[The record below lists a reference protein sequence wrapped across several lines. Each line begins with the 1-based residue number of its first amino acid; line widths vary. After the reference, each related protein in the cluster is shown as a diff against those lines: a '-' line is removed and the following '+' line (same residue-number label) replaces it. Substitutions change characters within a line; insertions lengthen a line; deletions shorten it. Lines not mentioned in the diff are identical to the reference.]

1 VPFTHDTTDAL
12 LSAVDLVNTAVPP
25 ETLRTVAELDA
36 FLARHEYTGSRRH
49 NQAELAEVRAL
60 RPTLRE
66 LLTGGR
72 DQTVPLVNRL
82 LSQAGALPQLVRHD
96 QHDWHIHAV
105 ARDATLATRIT
116 VDTAMAM
123 IDVIRADETS
133 RLAIC
138 DDADCAGVVVDL
150 SRNRS
155 RKYCST
161 ACGNRNA
168 VASYRAR
175 EAARRV

>member
-1 VPFTHDTTDAL
+1 MPFAHDTTAAL
-12 LSAVDLVNTAVPP
+12 IAAVDMVNTAVPP
-25 ETLRTVAELDA
+25 DTLSTLTELDA
-36 FLARHEYTGSRRH
+36 FLARHDYTGSRRH
-49 NQAELAEVRAL
+49 NQAELTEVRAL
-60 RPTLRE
+60 RPMLRE

-82 LSQAGALPQLVRHD
+82 LKQAGALPQLVRHGH
-96 QHDWHIHAV
+96 QDWHFHAV
-105 ARDATLATRIT
+105 DGGAALATRIT
-116 VDTAMAM
+116 VETAMAM
-123 IDVIRADETS
+123 SDVIRAEETS

-138 DDADCAGVVVDL
+138 ADADCAGVVLDL

-175 EAARRV
+175 EAARRP